1 MRLVALTL
9 LPHRLGFPLPGGVLR
24 RWIRLWDSGSVWSPG
39 AAASRV
45 ADAAFHA
52 LAAPW
57 WLDAACAGPSAPDK
71 EQPGGPVPPWPSD
84 AQREWKLAPFSL
96 PERDFRLLR
105 AQWREAVTACR
116 LGYELAQRAGIAR
129 PWQVGQLAALS
140 AVLATAR
147 SRPSST
153 KGSRPGR
160 WLPASSQRLRRA
172 FPWLEAVEQHLQAA
186 FDHWLRL
193 LGPAE
198 APRGGN
204 PATSVVLEAIKKLPA
219 EATPEDWSDAGRC
232 FGTLFDSAEPT
243 SLPASLALET
253 ELPVPF
259 TAEQLHWAAL
269 ARGIA
274 NRQLAVPPG
283 LQDTV
288 AHATAQAAASAARL
302 SPPGK
307 NLRHLALAWEHQRR
321 QNARWRRRFQQR
333 LFQAKQ
339 RALAHWAAG
348 AGHMVN
354 NPLAVIAGRAQLA
367 LRQTDS
373 PALRRHLHLIQA
385 QAKRAHRMIAGLAL
399 YAQPVPPQREWIP
412 AAELLE
418 PLRQQFAELAQSRN
432 VELQFHTEP
441 ELAACVDWHQ
451 VALAVQALVENA
463 LAAVDEG
470 GQVQVRA
477 CGRAIPRGEWASPGT
492 VFYGPGFEPLKE
504 HLPVRD
510 FRNRVLHSAWAT
522 GSRQPT
528 MDAPGSGMA
537 AAETDALAEDEPPL
551 WLELAVEDTG
561 PGVSLEAAPWIF
573 DPFYSGLEAGRGM
586 GLGLCFLWRIVQQHG
601 GWLQVD
607 RGPSRF
613 TLWLP
618 EARRPSHLSGKR
630 HDAPHAAVP
639 RPHPPT
645 VRHGSAPS
653 AAGD

>member
-9 LPHRLGFPLPGGVLR
+9 LPHRLGFPLPGCVVR
-24 RWIRLWDSGSVWSPG
+24 RWIRLWDSGLVCPPG
-39 AAASRV
+39 AEAGRV

-57 WLDAACAGPSAPDK
+57 WLDAACAGQSAPEK
-71 EQPGGPVPPWPSD
+71 KHPGTPIPPWPSD
-84 AQREWKLAPFSL
+84 VQREWKLAAVSL
-96 PERDFRLLR
+96 PEREFRLLR
-105 AQWREAVTACR
+105 AQWRQAVVAYQ

-140 AVLATAR
+140 EVLAAAR

-153 KGSRPGR
+153 NGSRSGC
-160 WLPASSQRLRRA
+160 WLPVSAERLRRA

-198 APRGGN
+198 AHRGGGST
-204 PATSVVLEAIKKLPA
+204 PGVVLGAVRKLPA
-219 EATPEDWSDAGRC
+219 EATPEDWSDAGG
-232 FGTLFDSAEPT
+232 FYGTLFDSAEPF
-243 SLPASLALET
+243 SVPSSPPRET
-253 ELPVPF
+253 DLPVPL

-274 NRQLAVPPG
+274 TRQFGIPPG
-283 LQDTV
+283 LQGTV

-302 SPPGK
+302 SPPGRS
-307 NLRHLALAWEHQRR
+307 LRHLALAWERQRR
-321 QNARWRRRFQQR
+321 QNTQWRRRFQQR

-373 PALRRHLHLIQA
+373 PALQRHLHLIQA

-399 YAQPVPPQREWIP
+399 YAQPVPPQREWVP
-412 AAELLE
+412 VAELLGA
-418 PLRQQFAELAQSRN
+418 LRQQFAELAQSRN
-432 VELQFHTEP
+432 VGLQFHSEP
-441 ELAACVDWHQ
+441 ELTACVDRDQ

-477 CGRAIPRGEWASPGT
+477 CGQTIPRCEWASPGT

-504 HLPVRD
+504 HLLVRD

-528 MDAPGSGMA
+528 MDAPGSGKATPGA
-537 AAETDALAEDEPPL
+537 AAPAEDEPPL
-551 WLELAVEDTG
+551 WLELTVEDTG

-607 RGPSRF
+607 RQPSRF

-618 EARRPSHLSGKR
+618 EARRPSHLPGKR

-639 RPHPPT
+639 RPHPAN
-645 VRHGSAPS
+645 VRHDSAQS